1 MGNRII
7 SISELRYMIADDW
20 NKKHYPHLS
29 KFYTE
34 KFPESELDKN
44 LQVWKEWSSQVDF
57 LYPDGYDP
65 HEHRDKNPTFSV
77 YSESGKYF
85 GEKKVTDAFTDGL
98 LLYIDRNDF
107 FDLRHNLM
115 VESDAVIHF
124 PYYEWKENWF
134 AKDVG
139 FSEGWCIWDRSGML
153 TEFFGKALWF
163 FIPYK
168 VGKDGVVEVEG
179 ILYPMEWNEELE
191 DMGVDVNLTSYGI
204 IYLYSKIHEYLM
216 FNRFQL
222 LFYTG
227 RISREEFV
235 KAYEHFRMCYG
246 LLRPQAPVYIG
257 RKAFELLVTNVIV
270 PANEQLKESGTAE
283 IELEDFRDFGLIR
296 EKDKKGDFFDL
307 TRASFPLR
315 VRIYDWEKTKI
326 LPLPTRAVVWSEEVL
341 PLPEEV
347 EALCLDLALHEQWTV
362 EEVEAEMK
370 QGKKLSSGRLNVYE
384 QSKSMLK
391 AYRKLPEWYRELCQ
405 LPPTNRL
412 A

>member
-1 MGNRII
+1 MGNRILTV
-7 SISELRYMIADDW
+7 SELKDRFVNDF
-20 NKKHYPHLS
+20 KRKHYPHM
-29 KFYTE
+29 TE
-34 KFPESELDKN
+34 YYFGGKFPESELDKN
-44 LQVWKEWSSQVDF
+44 LQVWREWSSQVDF
-57 LYPDGYDP
+57 LYYEGYDP
-65 HEHRDKNPTFSV
+65 HKFRNQKPVLPVF
-77 YSESGKYF
+77 SESGRSF
-85 GEKKVTDAFTDGL
+85 GRDKIDDAWTDGL

-139 FSEGWCIWDRSGML
+139 FSEGWCIWDRSGVL

-227 RISREEFV
+227 KISREEFV
-235 KAYEHFRMCYG
+235 KAYEHFG
-246 LLRPQAPVYIG
+246 LCFSLFRPQAPVYIG
-257 RKAFELLVTNVIV
+257 KKAFELLVTNVIV
-270 PANEQLKESGTAE
+270 PANEQLKESGTAV

-296 EKDKKGDFFDL
+296 EKNNWKDM
-307 TRASFPLR
+307 TEVRFPLR
-315 VRIYDWEKTKI
+315 VRIWDWEKTKV

-347 EALCLDLALHEQWTV
+347 EALCLDLALHEQWIV

-370 QGKKLSSGRLNVYE
+370 QGKKLSPGRLNVYE
-384 QSKSMLK
+384 QSKSMLRT
-391 AYRKLPEWYRELCQ
+391 YRKLPEWYRELYEEKW
-405 LPPTNRL
+405 LK
-412 A
+412 